1 MVSRGPVVA
10 ELVLGIAAAEALGA
24 HVHGLEHFIYHG
36 IVGDADGGRVVA
48 LDGQSGLRPAHFC
61 DIFSEGYHGFGAE
74 KEAQQF
80 GFSGGSRDIFDYLGY
95 G

>member
-1 MVSRGPVVA
+1 M
-10 ELVLGIAAAEALGA
+10 GIAAEEPPEA
-24 HVHGLEHFIYHG
+24 HVHGIEDFVDHG

-48 LDGQSGLRPAHFC
+48 FDVRVGLRPAHFY
-61 DIFSEGYHGFGAE
+61 DSVLERYHGFGAE

-80 GFSGGSRDIFDYLGY
+80 GFSGGSREILDYLGD